1 MLSLETRSEKE
12 NLIEDVSENLIP
24 SGISSIKI
32 PPFENVI
39 IKNKLF
45 FPSSLSFCSS
55 YFSQKN
61 F

>member
-12 NLIEDVSENLIP
+12 NLIEDVSENLLP

-45 FPSSLSFCSS
+45 FLLHSLFVLILAKRI
-55 YFSQKN
+55 FK
-61 F
+61 

>member
-45 FPSSLSFCSS
+45 FSSSLSFCS

>member
-39 IKNKLF
+39 IIKNKLF
-45 FPSSLSFCSS
+45 SFSFCSS
-55 YFSQKN
+55 YFLAKRI
-61 F
+61 FK

>member
-45 FPSSLSFCSS
+45 FSFFTLFS

>member
-45 FPSSLSFCSS
+45 FSFSTL
-55 YFSQKN
+55 FL
-61 F
+61 FFLF